1 MRGAGRAAHSRVG
14 NKGNRCMLIRPGL
27 LLLDMREKELQYET
41 SGFYHNPHIQVCLG
55 DTFKVKGV
63 FRFPLGQLEAA

>member
-1 MRGAGRAAHSRVG
+1 
-14 NKGNRCMLIRPGL
+14 MLIRPGL